1 MQDRKNKRQELGEHE
16 TARRDLLSRLGRA
29 SLGIPAM
36 VMLMSV
42 TEKKASAAGN
52 SFSGGPSR
60 GPSRSGLFDGTN
72 PGRGGGRGTGRGGGN
87 GLRGTYN
94 PSG

>member
-1 MQDRKNKRQELGEHE
+1 MQDRKNKRQELGEQE

-29 SLGIPAM
+29 SLGIPAT

-60 GPSRSGLFDGTN
+60 SGLFDGTN
-72 PGRGGGRGTGRGGGN
+72 PGQGGGRYKGSGSGN
-87 GLRGTYN
+87 GHRGTNN
-94 PSG
+94 PGGS

>member
-1 MQDRKNKRQELGEHE
+1 MQDRKDERQELGEQE
-16 TARRDLLSRLGRA
+16 TARRDLLGRLGRA

-42 TEKKASAAGN
+42 TEKKASATGN
-52 SFSGGPSR
+52 SFSG

-72 PGRGGGRGTGRGGGN
+72 PGRGGGRGTGRGSGN
-87 GLRGTYN
+87 GHRGTNN
-94 PSG
+94 PGG

>member
-1 MQDRKNKRQELGEHE
+1 MQDRKDERQELGEQE

-60 GPSRSGLFDGTN
+60 SRSGLYDGTN
-72 PGRGGGRGTGRGGGN
+72 PGRGYRGTGRGSGN
-87 GLRGTYN
+87 GHRGTNN
-94 PSG
+94 PGG

>member
-1 MQDRKNKRQELGEHE
+1 MQDRKDERQELGEQE

-42 TEKKASAAGN
+42 TEKKASATGN
-52 SFSGGPSR
+52 SSSG

-72 PGRGGGRGTGRGGGN
+72 PGRGGGRGTSRGSGN
-87 GLRGTYN
+87 GHRGTNN
-94 PSG
+94 PGG

>member
-1 MQDRKNKRQELGEHE
+1 MQDRKDERQELGEQE

-42 TEKKASAAGN
+42 TEKKASATGN
-52 SFSGGPSR
+52 SSSG

-72 PGRGGGRGTGRGGGN
+72 PGRGGGRGTGRGSGN
-87 GLRGTYN
+87 GHRGTNN
-94 PSG
+94 PNRS

>member
-1 MQDRKNKRQELGEHE
+1 MQDRKDERQELGEQE

-42 TEKKASAAGN
+42 TEKKASATGN
-52 SFSGGPSR
+52 SASG

-72 PGRGGGRGTGRGGGN
+72 PGRGGGRGTGRGSGN
-87 GLRGTYN
+87 GHRGTNN
-94 PSG
+94 PGG

>member
-1 MQDRKNKRQELGEHE
+1 MQDRKDERQELGEQE

-42 TEKKASAAGN
+42 TEKKASATGN
-52 SFSGGPSR
+52 SSSGGS
-60 GPSRSGLFDGTN
+60 SRSGLFDGTN
-72 PGRGGGRGTGRGGGN
+72 PGRGGGRGTGRGSGN
-87 GLRGTYN
+87 GHRGTNN
-94 PSG
+94 PGG

>member
-1 MQDRKNKRQELGEHE
+1 MQDRKDERQELGEQE

-42 TEKKASAAGN
+42 TEKKASATGN
-52 SFSGGPSR
+52 SSSG

-72 PGRGGGRGTGRGGGN
+72 PGRGGGRGTGRGSGN
-87 GLRGTYN
+87 GHRGTNN
-94 PSG
+94 PGG

>member
-1 MQDRKNKRQELGEHE
+1 MQDRKDERQELGEQE

-60 GPSRSGLFDGTN
+60 SRSGLFDGTN
-72 PGRGGGRGTGRGGGN
+72 PGRGGGRGTGRGSGN
-87 GLRGTYN
+87 GHRGTNN
-94 PSG
+94 PGGS